1 MPWSRRSRSSV
12 GSTSTATLPLKEIS
26 PTSTSSSTWSTN
38 SRAASLAASSRVGA
52 TSVAIIDSDTS
63 NSSMMRPSLSV
74 RSVVADTGRAMATT
88 PAVRPSSMRAAMTWR
103 RQPGRDGATR
113 SSRSTWV
120 KRTVA
125 RRPHS
130 WVAT

>member
-1 MPWSRRSRSSV
+1 MIGADFLAPGRLWWLLAV
-12 GSTSTATLPLKEIS
+12 
-26 PTSTSSSTWSTN
+26 
-38 SRAASLAASSRVGA
+38 AALAAGYVATQLWGRRATVRFTQVELLDRVAPSRPG
-52 TSVAIIDSDTS
+52 
-63 NSSMMRPSLSV
+63 
-74 RSVVADTGRAMATT
+74 
-88 PAVRPSSMRAAMTWR
+88 WR
-103 RQPGRDGATR
+103 RQPGRAGATR